1 MTLNPNAVPWSG
13 AEANA
18 DPTGGEPLPPRMAAP
33 HDPRFHGY
41 APYYPPNQHPHS
53 APMMVAPQYP
63 PRHMMGGQGFHNA
76 PHHGPAMPI
85 HNQPVQA
92 YNAGRQRAQQPNPN
106 SMSHMQPSAT
116 PSYRKAK
123 PVVIVVFGYRRAGKT
138 TVAQHI
144 ADTYK
149 CKYIS
154 LKPKA
159 KESDPS
165 PAEFVAPLVDLLSRK
180 NTLEGIVIDDIVLRN
195 KFEPYYVQSLL
206 QKNGLKIDVAVVLD
220 NDLENTKERG
230 VDYTDASSKQLHPE
244 SYEFCASY
252 LQGEPILVVECR
264 DKTLEEVVSDASRQV
279 GGAIT
284 MRDTS
289 ITLKDV
295 VLMPKCPL
303 ECNPTFVTEILEA
316 QNQLL
321 NLNKSALFP
330 FSEPNYLLD
339 YAFFV
344 RHAYAFR
351 SYMITPWMQGD
362 KVLLIGYKNAV
373 YINLPSYKIIF
384 RFTEAP
390 STLLRLAKEKAG
402 DLGVG
407 FIFEA
412 TLAEDKL
419 YISDLFI
426 LGDMKGSEM
435 LVNERVDA
443 MKENLSDLNDDTVK
457 LLPWYPVQSMET
469 CQAENPEANGV
480 LFINPEGVMC
490 GEYDSRNFLYF
501 LHRKRT
507 VDLRIWNGN
516 FSNGSWT
523 FDAYFEESG
532 KEKLIEGVP
541 VHISDA
547 DVTNYCINDGNII
560 VCTFEDHHTGPNK
573 AKKGTKRYVFQSRC
587 NWMLRPTSVFRQEFF
602 VKDPKWPL
610 ERVSQACSSIKY
622 ICPTRPE
629 VPTAATA
636 EG

>member
-18 DPTGGEPLPPRMAAP
+18 DPTGEPVHQRMAGP
-33 HDPRFHGY
+33 HDPRYHGY
-41 APYYPPNQHPHS
+41 SSYYQNQPPHS
-53 APMMVAPQYP
+53 VPMMVPPQF

-76 PHHGPAMPI
+76 AHHGGPAMPL
-85 HNQPVQA
+85 HNPPVQP
-92 YNAGRQRAQQPNPN
+92 YNAGRSRAQQYNAAP
-106 SMSHMQPSAT
+106 MSHMQPSAT

-123 PVVIVVFGYRRAGKT
+123 PVVIVVFGYRRVGKT
-138 TVAQHI
+138 SVAQHI
-144 ADTYK
+144 AETYK

-154 LKPKA
+154 LKPKD

-180 NTLEGIVIDDIVLRN
+180 NTFEGIVIDDIVLRN
-195 KFEPYYVQSLL
+195 KFEPYYVQSVL
-206 QKNGLKIDVAVVLD
+206 QKSGLKIDVAVVLD

-230 VDYTDASSKQLHPE
+230 VDYTDASAKQLHPE
-244 SYEFCASY
+244 SYEFCANY

-264 DKTLEEVVSDASRQV
+264 DKTLEEVVADASRQV
-279 GGAIT
+279 GSVIT
-284 MRDTS
+284 MKDTT

-295 VLMPKCPL
+295 ELMPKCPL
-303 ECNPTFVTEILEA
+303 ERNPNFVTEILEA

-321 NLNKSALFP
+321 NLNKAALFP
-330 FSEPNYLLD
+330 YSEPNYLLD

-362 KVLLIGYKNAV
+362 KVILIGYQNAV
-373 YINLPSYKIIF
+373 YIHLPSYRIIF

-402 DLGVG
+402 DHGVG

-412 TLAEDKL
+412 TFAENKL
-419 YISDLFI
+419 YISDLFM
-426 LGDMKGSEM
+426 LGDLKGSEM

-443 MKENLSDLNDDTVK
+443 MKENLSDLDDETVK

-469 CQAENPEANGV
+469 CQSENPEANGV
-480 LFINPEGVMC
+480 LFVNPEGVMF

-547 DVTNYCINDGNII
+547 DVSSYCINDGNILA
-560 VCTFEDHHTGPNK
+560 CALEDHHTGPNK
-573 AKKGTKRYVFQSRC
+573 AKKGTKHYVFQSRC

-610 ERVSQACSSIKY
+610 ERASQACSSIKY

-629 VPTAATA
+629 VTATA
-636 EG
+636 TADG